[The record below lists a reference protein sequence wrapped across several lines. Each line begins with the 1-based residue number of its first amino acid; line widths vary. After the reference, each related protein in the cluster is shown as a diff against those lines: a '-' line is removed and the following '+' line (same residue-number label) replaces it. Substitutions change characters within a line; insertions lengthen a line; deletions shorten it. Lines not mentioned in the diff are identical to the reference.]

1 MAVIKPEGKS
11 IAQVK
16 KDLLNPATTSHFL
29 ASIGSPPSK
38 PSGVTLKTFQEELG
52 LIFDSDKQ
60 QRLNLLCSQ
69 TALPGSRLLTQE
81 IRNNFPGVRE
91 RHAYRRQFDDVIT
104 LTFYV
109 DAEQYLPIRYFES
122 WINFITGS
130 RVTKFE
136 GEANIESPNFSYLMK
151 FPNEYKGTLEL
162 SKFEKNLEFGGVGR
176 TKIITYKFVNV
187 FPLAINSM
195 PVSYNSS
202 QLLRCSVGMAYSRY
216 FVTQGAE
223 GKVDSFLSTD
233 DVGRDFD
240 NSFFGS
246 PANAEAFS
254 EFTTNSIMDS
264 RTVPNFFINN
274 NKIINGN
281 IPLDLA

>member
-1 MAVIKPEGKS
+1 MADIKPEGKS
-11 IAQVK
+11 IAQIK

-29 ASIGSPPSK
+29 ASIGLPTTRSNL
-38 PSGVTLKTFQEELG
+38 LKKFQDEIALKFN
-52 LIFDSDKQ
+52 LDQ
-60 QRLNLLCSQ
+60 QAKLNLLVSQ
-69 TALPGSRLLTQE
+69 TALPGSRVLTQE

-122 WINFITGS
+122 WLNFITGS
-130 RVTKFE
+130 RLADDDGSSVDRPT
-136 GEANIESPNFSYLMK
+136 FSHTMK
-151 FPNEYKGTLEL
+151 FPDDYKGSLEL
-162 SKFEKNLEFGGVGR
+162 TKFEKNLDFGGVGR
-176 TKIITYKFVNV
+176 TKIMTYKFVNV

-216 FVTQGAE
+216 FVTQGAG

-254 EFTTNSIMDS
+254 EFTTNIIMDS
-264 RTVPNFFINN
+264 RTRGLPNFFINN

>member
-52 LIFDSDKQ
+52 LIFDNDKQ

-81 IRNNFPGVRE
+81 IRNHFPGVRE

-216 FVTQGAE
+216 FVTGKGARPIDE
-223 GKVDSFLSTD
+223 SSTD
-233 DVGRDFD
+233 ITQFERDLFD
-240 NSFFGS
+240 APRSLS
-246 PANAEAFS
+246 LVDIAKKNAEISGLGRNDLPRGFAPPI
-254 EFTTNSIMDS
+254 TGV
-264 RTVPNFFINN
+264 VPLN
-274 NKIINGN
+274 
-281 IPLDLA
+281 LA

>member
-1 MAVIKPEGKS
+1 MADIKPEGKS
-11 IAQVK
+11 IAQIK

-29 ASIGSPPSK
+29 ASIGLPTNRSNL
-38 PSGVTLKTFQEELG
+38 LKKFQDEIALKFNG
-52 LIFDSDKQ
+52 DQ
-60 QRLNLLCSQ
+60 QAKLNLLVSQ

-216 FVTQGAE
+216 FVTGKGARPIDE
-223 GKVDSFLSTD
+223 SSTD
-233 DVGRDFD
+233 ITQFERDLFD
-240 NSFFGS
+240 APRSLS
-246 PANAEAFS
+246 LVDIAKKNAEISGLGRNDLPRGFAPPI
-254 EFTTNSIMDS
+254 TGV
-264 RTVPNFFINN
+264 VPLN
-274 NKIINGN
+274 
-281 IPLDLA
+281 LA